1 MSVWHTRAHFLEGG
15 KRIVDNPA
23 VGKALTEAYWEP
35 GNSEMFLDLVQNLT
49 GKPLSCDAWVTD
61 LEEEIE
67 DKVAAEKKDYAWAV
81 APREE
86 LAAVDLDMRMW
97 VLDGDGDEWDWDDD
111 NQQPATT
118 RYSMPHS
125 PHSNGIRILSLLSPL
140 VLARGVGCA
149 DIRDPVCIQ
158 GHFGS

>member
-86 LAAVDLDMRMW
+86 LAAVDLDMRMR
-97 VLDGDGDEWDWDDD
+97 VLDGDE
-111 NQQPATT
+111 
-118 RYSMPHS
+118 
-125 PHSNGIRILSLLSPL
+125 
-140 VLARGVGCA
+140 VLADSERDGGFLAACGVFEA
-149 DIRDPVCIQ
+149 KVKARAATAKA
-158 GHFGS
+158 SL

>member
-1 MSVWHTRAHFLEGG
+1 MKREWMSSDIDSEDGG
-15 KRIVDNPA
+15 SSSGSA
-23 VGKALTEAYWEP
+23 E
-35 GNSEMFLDLVQNLT
+35 LV
-49 GKPLSCDAWVTD
+49 
-61 LEEEIE
+61 
-67 DKVAAEKKDYAWAV
+67 
-81 APREE
+81 
-86 LAAVDLDMRMW
+86 
-97 VLDGDGDEWDWDDD
+97 DGDGDEWDWDDD